1 MEVTNITHLNFNQ
14 TAGGKLRHSKGRCQV
29 LTWRNNSWTK
39 KDTISD
45 SAPSILIFLSF
56 LLCMSTVLKYN
67 VVSPKA
73 NVRSPGG
80 EMDEFV
86 FFFK

>member
-1 MEVTNITHLNFNQ
+1 
-14 TAGGKLRHSKGRCQV
+14 
-29 LTWRNNSWTK
+29 
-39 KDTISD
+39 
-45 SAPSILIFLSF
+45 
-56 LLCMSTVLKYN
+56 MSTVLKYN

-86 FFFK
+86 LFLNYKNLLI

>member
-1 MEVTNITHLNFNQ
+1 
-14 TAGGKLRHSKGRCQV
+14 
-29 LTWRNNSWTK
+29 
-39 KDTISD
+39 
-45 SAPSILIFLSF
+45 
-56 LLCMSTVLKYN
+56 MSTVLKYN

-86 FFFK
+86 FFF